1 MRGGKIAKENQM
13 RKMIVALAMA
23 ATAAVSMP
31 ANAGLVR
38 DESQNGG
45 QLVFTGSSVFT
56 GDTTGGLVYN
66 RPIANGN
73 LPPVTLSGV
82 GTAVRYVVTPFTVTI
97 SGNYNFFNTTNYDS
111 YLGLHVGSF
120 DPTQPLLNA
129 VAYSDDFNGTLDG
142 GFSNL
147 ALVSG
152 VSYFAISSGFDNTD
166 FGAFRLDINGPGN
179 ILPIGGGGGGG
190 GGGVPE
196 PATWAMMLFGF
207 AGIGSALRRRRSTAV
222 AVTA

>member
-1 MRGGKIAKENQM
+1 MKKLFVSM
-13 RKMIVALAMA
+13 ALA
-23 ATAAVSMP
+23 ATAAMALP
-31 ANAGLVR
+31 AHAGLVR
-38 DESQNGG
+38 DENSPPNG
-45 QLVFTGSSVFT
+45 VIFTGSSVFT

-73 LPPVTLSGV
+73 NAPTVLSGV
-82 GTAVRYVVTPFTVTI
+82 GTAVRYVVTPFRVTI

-111 YLGLHVGSF
+111 YLGIHRDSF
-120 DPTQPLLNA
+120 NPLQPLLNA
-129 VAYSDDFNGTLDG
+129 VAYSDDFNGTLNG

-147 ALVSG
+147 ALIAG
-152 VSYFAISSGFDNTD
+152 VSYFAISTGFDNTD

-179 ILPIGGGGGGG
+179 ILPIDGGGG

-196 PATWAMMLFGF
+196 PATWAMLIFGF
-207 AGIGSALRRRRSTAV
+207 AGIGAALRRRRSTGH